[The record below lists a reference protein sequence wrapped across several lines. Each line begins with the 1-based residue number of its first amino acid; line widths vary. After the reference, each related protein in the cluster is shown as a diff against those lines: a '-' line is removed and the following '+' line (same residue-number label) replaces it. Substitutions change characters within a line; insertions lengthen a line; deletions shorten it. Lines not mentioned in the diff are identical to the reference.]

1 MNYYQHHIGDYLVD
15 TAHLSILEDGAYRRL
30 MDRYYTTEAPI
41 TSDESVLFRVLRART
56 DEEKE
61 AVRTVLAEFFAPTE
75 AGWTHKRCEAEIAA
89 YRAKAEINRTNGV
102 KGGRPSKTQDEPRN
116 NPKKTQPVSGNNP
129 EITESVSDEN
139 PHETQPV
146 SDQNPEI
153 TLTKNHKPITNNQ
166 EPKEKNSTS
175 DLSDVKTLPP
185 NGGADKQDSQNHGEH
200 DPGGEEEAMDDKAI
214 VFATGV
220 HALVRLGLSDKAAK
234 GLVGKAIKDT
244 KDHGGMDA
252 AMRIC
257 GRLAAIERHPN
268 PAALM
273 VTLIN
278 EENDEVFVWLREKY
292 GECRTL
298 PNGKYAAAGRTFDKD
313 GRAEVVL

>member
-220 HALVRLGLSDKAAK
+220 QAWLIRQSGEGIGRQGDQRHERSRRHGCGDANLRKARCDRATSKPCSADGHADQR
-234 GLVGKAIKDT
+234 GK
-244 KDHGGMDA
+244 
-252 AMRIC
+252 R
-257 GRLAAIERHPN
+257 
-268 PAALM
+268 
-273 VTLIN
+273 
-278 EENDEVFVWLREKY
+278 
-292 GECRTL
+292 
-298 PNGKYAAAGRTFDKD
+298 
-313 GRAEVVL
+313 